1 MRQLQFMVFEALS
14 NVLQH
19 SQATT
24 LAIEA
29 EMAGGG
35 VCLRIVD
42 NGRGFDAA
50 LPPRK
55 GLLSMRERATAIGVA
70 VSIDSRPGRTVV
82 EIRIP

>member
-1 MRQLQFMVFEALS
+1 VFEALS

-19 SQATT
+19 SQATM

-29 EMAGGG
+29 EMAGSG

-70 VSIDSRPGRTVV
+70 VAIDSQPGRTVV